1 MSECIIWK
9 GCVKN
14 GYGWRTWRRQT
25 TTAHRIEYCIA
36 KGIAL

>member
-25 TTAHRIEYCIA
+25 
-36 KGIAL
+36 